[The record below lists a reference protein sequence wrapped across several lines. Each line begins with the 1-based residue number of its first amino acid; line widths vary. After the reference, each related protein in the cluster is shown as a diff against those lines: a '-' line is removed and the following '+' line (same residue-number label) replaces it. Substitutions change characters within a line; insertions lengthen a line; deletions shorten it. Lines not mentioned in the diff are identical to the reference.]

1 MKVQAAATDA
11 RLAAQQQRLNDVRVQ
26 YAPRAKSTTLP
37 PEIKAAEQELSLL
50 ANASEM
56 IKRGGFGEVRGF
68 SGYLR
73 ALAPGPG
80 RHLADRYRDRQW
92 RRHHRAARQC
102 AASRAGAAVHAAA
115 GTGSGDE
122 GQVLFH
128 ARDRR
133 TAATGS
139 ERGRCE
145 ADGAEL
151 SAIQS
156 AIGGSPVCGG
166 QQMKQLT
173 AYWKKLSARVDALSL
188 RERGMLF
195 GMASALII
203 FTAFF
208 FFLNPAYTGQK
219 ILLQTMGSQQ
229 DNIAG
234 VEGEITQTI
243 VAHATDPD
251 AAERARLQQL
261 RSEAQA
267 LRTSLMAMQQGM
279 VST

>member
-1 MKVQAAATDA
+1 
-11 RLAAQQQRLNDVRVQ
+11 
-26 YAPRAKSTTLP
+26 
-37 PEIKAAEQELSLL
+37 
-50 ANASEM
+50 
-56 IKRGGFGEVRGF
+56 
-68 SGYLR
+68 
-73 ALAPGPG
+73 
-80 RHLADRYRDRQW
+80 
-92 RRHHRAARQC
+92 
-102 AASRAGAAVHAAA
+102 
-115 GTGSGDE
+115 
-122 GQVLFH
+122 
-128 ARDRR
+128 
-133 TAATGS
+133 
-139 ERGRCE
+139 
-145 ADGAEL
+145 
-151 SAIQS
+151 
-156 AIGGSPVCGG
+156 
-166 QQMKQLT
+166 MKQLT

-279 VST
+279 VPAERMSGLLEKILRSQRSLKLVSMRTLRDGEADPAPAPAQNGAAPAPAELLHKHGVEVVVQGSYADIVAYLDALESMQGQIFWGGAALKVDTYPKATLTLVVYTVNLDKKWVKL